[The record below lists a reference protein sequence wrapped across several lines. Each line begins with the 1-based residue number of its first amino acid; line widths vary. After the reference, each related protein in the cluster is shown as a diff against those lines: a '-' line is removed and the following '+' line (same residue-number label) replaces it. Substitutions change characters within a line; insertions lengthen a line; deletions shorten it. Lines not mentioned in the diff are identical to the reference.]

1 MCWWCLQCEEGEKKR
16 KEKEEERKRRKTTG
30 GAAAQNMPMD
40 ASEVDWALT
49 ADNKLSDVTIFI
61 VEEDDEGPAEDSGR
75 ELGSEC
81 ETRLLF
87 GCSEPEESTDDEM
100 PGLLDQDS
108 EESEF
113 GDDAGAE
120 DYLGTGPKE
129 APYTRVESSL
139 LTAFPGFAKLM
150 DPAGDGGKD
159 RYFELRTY
167 ENPNERA
174 AALKVEMF
182 GKGGEI
188 AVFDEV
194 GLKSVFYGSA
204 RIAQNLPQLTYM
216 VVHENEDAAKQ
227 AWSGFGKS
235 PSWAKLKKVQRYKGT
250 VSKIYKHMLVALPFS
265 ELK

>member
-1 MCWWCLQCEEGEKKR
+1 MKIL
-16 KEKEEERKRRKTTG
+16 TLI
-30 GAAAQNMPMD
+30 AF
-40 ASEVDWALT
+40 VLT
-49 ADNKLSDVTIFI
+49 ASLLSAAETYELKIYHLKSAADAKLWDGWMSHAGLRDLKQSGATQVGAFK
-61 VEEDDEGPAEDSGR
+61 VKPAEDAEDSR
-75 ELGSEC
+75 RFVLAVY
-81 ETRLLF
+81 
-87 GCSEPEESTDDEM
+87 PSTGAIR
-100 PGLLDQDS
+100 PFAAAAVIPRQ
-108 EESEF
+108 
-113 GDDAGAE
+113 DDAGAE
-120 DYLGTGPKE
+120 AYLGTGPKE

-139 LTAFPGFAKLM
+139 LTAVPGFSKLM

-188 AVFDEV
+188 AVFNEV

-227 AWSGFGKS
+227 AWSGFGES
-235 PSWAKLKKVQRYKGT
+235 PSWAKLKKLQRYKGT